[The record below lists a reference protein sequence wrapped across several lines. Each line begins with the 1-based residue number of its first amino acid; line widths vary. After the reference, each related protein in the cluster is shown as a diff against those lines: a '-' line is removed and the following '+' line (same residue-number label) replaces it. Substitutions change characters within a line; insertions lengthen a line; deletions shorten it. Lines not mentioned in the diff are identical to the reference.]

1 MIGRAVLRT
10 NGAVRYQIPGMQRQK
25 SEVRRLKWKE
35 EVEGGRQKWGPE
47 DAGRRTQDPGR
58 SYRPRKLVSHVKFTF
73 RRKVGTMV
81 LVSGKLS

>member
-1 MIGRAVLRT
+1 MLDFSAFPGAVTMIGRAVLRT

-47 DAGRRTQDPGR
+47 DA
-58 SYRPRKLVSHVKFTF
+58 RPRTLNAPASW
-73 RRKVGTMV
+73 
-81 LVSGKLS
+81 